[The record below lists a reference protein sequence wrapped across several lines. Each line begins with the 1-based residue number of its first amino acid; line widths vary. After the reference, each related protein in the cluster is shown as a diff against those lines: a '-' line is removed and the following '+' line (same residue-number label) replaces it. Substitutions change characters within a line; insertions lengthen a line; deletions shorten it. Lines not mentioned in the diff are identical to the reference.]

1 MSYLSDSVGD
11 AIDGERG
18 GSWADGGVGSEHL
31 SGVRHGA
38 VRPGS
43 GGCGESSEG
52 DDGELHLDFGCLV
65 LFTLKVIKRWES
77 LGSEIV
83 DVG

>member
-31 SGVRHGA
+31 SGVHGA

-43 GGCGESSEG
+43 RGCGESSEG
-52 DDGELHLDFGCLV
+52 DDGELHLDGCCLV